1 MSKKR
6 KIIEGKHCL
15 ITCILFLSGMLILG
29 CRTSQGESGY
39 VPELQSFRVDVNFM
53 HPRRWSSRSVWD
65 YWIVVRADS
74 IECHLPYM
82 GVKYQADFHDEGLNF
97 CVPIISAER
106 GRGRKGQ
113 AETVLTFRRNITGY
127 QLHISLFPGGR
138 ANLYLTPSNGDAI
151 SYDGDWQAL

>member
-1 MSKKR
+1 MKKN
-6 KIIEGKHCL
+6 KSCCL
-15 ITCILFLSGMLILG
+15 TACLLLFDGLLMTA
-29 CRTSQGESGY
+29 CRTAQTGDGY

-65 YWIVVRADS
+65 YWVVVRDDS

-82 GVKYQADFHDEGLNF
+82 GVKYQADFYDEGLNF
-97 CVPIISAER
+97 CVPVASIER

-113 AETVLTFRRNITGY
+113 VETVLTFRRNTTGY
-127 QLHISLFPGGR
+127 QLDISLFPGGR
-138 ANLYLTPSNGDAI
+138 ANLYLRPSNGDAI